1 MYVVLENTTSSQLKN
16 FNKTGMNIFP
26 NPNNGTFSIE
36 LPNLASKN
44 YVLEIKNMLGQRIWE
59 MKGIQQNMVEV
70 NLNKISPD
78 LLIVALKQDDSL
90 IKSGKIQIN

>member
-1 MYVVLENTTSSQLKN
+1 
-16 FNKTGMNIFP
+16 MNIFP

-44 YVLEIKNMLGQRIWE
+44 YVLEIKNMLGQKIWE

>member
-44 YVLEIKNMLGQRIWE
+44 YVLEIKNMLGQKIWE